1 MQPEDRFFIHQETG
15 VIYPVAEAIINQDTQ
30 FIVYANDSVG
40 AGEPL
45 EVNVSAVI

>member
-1 MQPEDRFFIHQETG
+1 MPDDQFLIHQDTG
-15 VIYPVAEAIINQDTQ
+15 VIYPVAEAFKYEDTQ
-30 FIVYANDSVG
+30 FTVNASDSEG